1 MCNEAS
7 TVSESHRTGV
17 SQADRGVIE
26 DRTLY
31 PPSPSRNIP
40 LERDRSSS
48 IITRDVCEV
57 RLTTKRSIVPCDA
70 HRDVRDDEHL
80 VRVQRREENQRHDSP
95 MLYSRVQVAQLVGG
109 SGGRESI
116 SRAPLQTEQVEGL
129 VSLGPPS
136 RAVKGP
142 PRTILLLLLLLSTPR
157 LPFVFILL
165 NAAPTLSV
173 FLTHGTNNED
183 N

>member
-1 MCNEAS
+1 
-7 TVSESHRTGV
+7 
-17 SQADRGVIE
+17 
-26 DRTLY
+26 
-31 PPSPSRNIP
+31 
-40 LERDRSSS
+40 
-48 IITRDVCEV
+48 
-57 RLTTKRSIVPCDA
+57 
-70 HRDVRDDEHL
+70 
-80 VRVQRREENQRHDSP
+80 

-142 PRTILLLLLLLSTPR
+142 PRTILLLLLSTPR